1 MLFIHDYDPHTHE
14 DPPHGILES
23 FWSLIIIIMAYL
35 LEASILLQD

>member
-1 MLFIHDYDPHTHE
+1 MTTILTPMRI
-14 DPPHGILES
+14 PPHGILES